1 MRKSIITATL
11 ALAMFSS
18 ASHAQNYQT
27 ATQDAQRQAWQNAAM
42 GAAFNVGGMIVGSIA
57 NSLSPQ
63 AQPQQG
69 NVASGYAP
77 GAGYAPGYG
86 YAPSAPVVNPY
97 YYPQARACITQ
108 RAPVYNSYGQV
119 VEFQQYCANPAR

>member
-18 ASHAQNYQT
+18 VSSAQNYQT

-42 GAAFNVGGMIVGSIA
+42 GAAFNVGGMIIGSIA

-63 AQPQQG
+63 AQAQPRQQQ
-69 NVASGYAP
+69 GYAP
-77 GAGYAPGYG
+77 QGYAP
-86 YAPSAPVVNPY
+86 APPVVNPY
-97 YYPQARACITQ
+97 YYPQAQACVTQ